1 MRVSIQNAGQRPLS
15 AEGRTV
21 HPLVPATHT
30 VLQICPRSLR
40 TATDNDTREW
50 AWPGSVVPG
59 CNSPALD
66 LQCRPGS
73 RQQNHRV
80 LIGTKIFLQNSSTSN
95 KTSLNK
101 MYRGEN
107 RSKIGITCSPSLQ
120 RAPRAA
126 RWLSATWARE
136 DLWENLLKFEC
147 EARSQDPL
155 NRPSG
160 LDRQWE
166 QICFLNATDTP
177 NEHYVTTARL
187 PRWIHRDRQ
196 TAAWGGRE
204 VPAGV

>member
-1 MRVSIQNAGQRPLS
+1 M
-15 AEGRTV
+15 
-21 HPLVPATHT
+21 
-30 VLQICPRSLR
+30 
-40 TATDNDTREW
+40 
-50 AWPGSVVPG
+50 VPG

-107 RSKIGITCSPSLQ
+107 RSKICITCSPSLQ

-126 RWLSATWARE
+126 RWLLATWARE

-187 PRWIHRDRQ
+187 PRRHIVTVRQ
-196 TAAWGGRE
+196 QRGEGGRFR
-204 VPAGV
+204 PACERDPPSRVLGEQAGCGRRAEGSLRQVAGMAPAEKKF